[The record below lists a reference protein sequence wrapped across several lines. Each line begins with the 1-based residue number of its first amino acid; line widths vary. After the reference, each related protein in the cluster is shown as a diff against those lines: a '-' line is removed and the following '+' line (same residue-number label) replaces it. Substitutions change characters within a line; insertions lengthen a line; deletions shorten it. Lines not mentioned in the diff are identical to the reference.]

1 MYIVLDTYLFIIKM
15 ILTLYHLL
23 TFSYWNVALFKVLK
37 FLHQKFVFIRHNATV
52 VHGQIYFTANAC
64 ILKVIDID
72 SDSDLP
78 CVSIDRVYRLCIGV
92 IIDFIIVK
100 LNIHTKLI
108 VSLFFWDCR
117 EIKQIYSFVI
127 LLLLE
132 FFLPFWSR

>member
-1 MYIVLDTYLFIIKM
+1 M

-23 TFSYWNVALFKVLK
+23 TFSSLKCSLFKVLK

-52 VHGQIYFTANAC
+52 VHGQIYFTANTC

-72 SDSDLP
+72 SDSSCLHLP

-108 VSLFFWDCR
+108 VSLFF
-117 EIKQIYSFVI
+117 
-127 LLLLE
+127 
-132 FFLPFWSR
+132 